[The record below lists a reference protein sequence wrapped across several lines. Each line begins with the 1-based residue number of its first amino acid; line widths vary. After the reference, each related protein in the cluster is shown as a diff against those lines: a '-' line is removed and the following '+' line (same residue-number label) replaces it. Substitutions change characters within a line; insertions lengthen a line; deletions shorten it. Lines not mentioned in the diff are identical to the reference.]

1 MNRIIIFIGNEV
13 SLALPFKVEAHLN
26 NIQESVRTE
35 KKTAHITITNINLF
49 IFKEIIAVHNDK
61 RKKPLSTNAEISA
74 VKVYDT
80 YIYRRFLKS

>member
-1 MNRIIIFIGNEV
+1 MNRIILFIGNEI
-13 SLALPFKVEAHLN
+13 SLALPFEVEAHLN
-26 NIQESVRTE
+26 NIIEWIRTE

-61 RKKPLSTNAEISA
+61 RKKPLSTNAEVST

-80 YIYRRFLKS
+80 YIYHRFLKS